1 MVYDYLKTHG
11 TFAKLKAKDK
21 NVKNP
26 TIHHLPLLSG
36 VIKNLRRLEGVDPSL
51 QLVNFF
57 TQKGIRERMGMEL
70 THRNY
75 LWYQN
80 IFRRQ

>member
-36 VIKNLRRLEGVDPSL
+36 VIKNLRRLEGVDPSATGKL
-51 QLVNFF
+51 A
-57 TQKGIRERMGMEL
+57 TQKGIRERMGMGS
-70 THRNY
+70 HRNY

-80 IFRRQ
+80 IFRRQE